1 MAASRNIRDVTRR
14 IEEGEIFP
22 EYLARY
28 ARDTLHAQKLHG
40 HKKTAPPPGSVEGFH
55 EAHKIFRDN
64 DHVESLPTT
73 RQEEERVFDNEMKQ
87 FCENPIQFYNTHNY
101 PAGSWS
107 FGKNNCT
114 ITKQIEDLQM
124 TRWFYVT
131 ARVW

>member
-40 HKKTAPPPGSVEGFH
+40 HKKTAPPPGSTIGFH

-73 RQEEERVFDNEMKQ
+73 RQEEERVFDNEMQQ
-87 FCENPIQFYNTHNY
+87 FCEDPIQFYNTHNY
-101 PAGSWS
+101 TGWPWS
-107 FGKNNCT
+107 FGKNNRT
-114 ITKQIEDLQM
+114 ITKQVEDLQM
-124 TRWFYVT
+124 TRCFDVT
-131 ARVW
+131 VRVH